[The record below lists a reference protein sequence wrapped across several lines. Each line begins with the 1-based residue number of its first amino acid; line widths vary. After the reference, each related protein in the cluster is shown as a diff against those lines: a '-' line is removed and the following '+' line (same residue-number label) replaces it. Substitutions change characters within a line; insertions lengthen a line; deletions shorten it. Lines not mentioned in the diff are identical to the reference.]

1 MGQTC
6 VKVCPNP
13 EKEIHARTNHP
24 GRAPDQGLPGA
35 GTPPGLGVSVRSL
48 FKSAFTDVPAVTEIS
63 FTVQPGEMHGLIR
76 PRAGEVH
83 QRIQL
88 TFRNRPRLVVTIRL
102 SMYD

>member
-1 MGQTC
+1 MPEPIIQGERLT
-6 VKVCPNP
+6 KVYRVP
-13 EKEIHARTNHP
+13 ER
-24 GRAPDQGLPGA
+24 
-35 GTPPGLGVSVRSL
+35 PPGMAASIRSL
-48 FKSAFTDVPAVTEIS
+48 FKSAFTDVPAVIEIS